1 MNQTRNA
8 LNVLTAVAAFVMAT
22 ATASAQTAA
31 NLSAL
36 RGLAPVSALDNSP
49 AGIAAL
55 AGNLAITGGIQDG
68 TLHQPTLLSFADQQQ
83 LALRDAFITGGNAYE
98 LADGLGSKLGGAY
111 QSLTSYTSTD
121 DGETSKFTNISPAV
135 AQLIAY
141 TSAVTRSDGN
151 SGKFFFGNATID
163 GKKPVSDAAMTI
175 LKTINGTP
183 DIFGKA
189 YGKPMGSAG
198 AGLYGDSRPFQT
210 QHHLAPIDGL
220 DYFRVQSSNAL
231 YLNGPAQ
238 DLRNSPSYPSGHTTY
253 GYTES
258 MVLALLVPERYEQMI
273 TRAAEY
279 GNNRIIMGA
288 HYTMDVLGGRTLALY
303 DLAQLLANKT
313 GYVGEKQHKVDIGD
327 FQVALKAARTDVT
340 KALEASC
347 GGTIAAC
354 AKADHGRF
362 SHPTKNRTFYE
373 VTQTYGLPTVYPG
386 QAKLKEDV
394 GKLAPEA
401 GYLLTAAFPKLTLA
415 EADRILTETEGPGGG
430 FLDNGS
436 AFGVYSR
443 IDLYK
448 AVEKVSAGAG
458 VAHAA
463 AN

>member
-1 MNQTRNA
+1 MAQARKASNGLA
-8 LNVLTAVAAFVMAT
+8 ACAVLVLAIT
-22 ATASAQTAA
+22 TASAQTAA
-31 NLSAL
+31 NLNAL
-36 RGLAPVSALDNSP
+36 QGLAPVSALDNTP
-49 AGIAAL
+49 AGVAAL
-55 AGNLAITGGIQDG
+55 SGNLAITGGIQDG
-68 TLHQPTLLSFADQQQ
+68 TLHQPTLLPFAEQQQ

-121 DGETSKFTNISPAV
+121 DGETSKFTNVSPAV

-141 TSAVTRSDGN
+141 ASAVTRSDGN

-175 LKTINGTP
+175 LKTIKGTP
-183 DIFGKA
+183 DIFGRA
-189 YGKPMGSAG
+189 YGKPMGSPG

-220 DYFRVQSSNAL
+220 DYFGVQSSNAL

-253 GYTES
+253 GYTEA
-258 MVLALLVPERYEQMI
+258 MVLALLVPERYRQML

-303 DLAQLLANKT
+303 DMAQLLANKP
-313 GYVGEKQHKVDIGD
+313 GYVGEKQHKVEIGD
-327 FQVALKAARTDVT
+327 FQAALKTARSDLT

-347 GGTIAAC
+347 GGTITIC
-354 AKADHGRF
+354 ANQDQGRF
-362 SHPTKNRTFYE
+362 AHPAKNRAFYE
-373 VTQTYGLPTVYPG
+373 VTQTYGLPTVYPD
-386 QAKLKEDV
+386 QAKVKEDI

-436 AFGVYSR
+436 PFGVYSR

-448 AVEKVSAGAG
+448 AAEVVNGGANHQ
-458 VAHAA
+458 HAA